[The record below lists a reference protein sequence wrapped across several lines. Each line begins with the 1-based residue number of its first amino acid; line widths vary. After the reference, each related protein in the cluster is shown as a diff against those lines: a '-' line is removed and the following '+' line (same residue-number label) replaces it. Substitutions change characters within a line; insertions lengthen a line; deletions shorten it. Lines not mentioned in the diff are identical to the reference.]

1 MNKLL
6 SILVVVAFAMSSGA
20 AFAADPKKEDGKPAA
35 AKDKKH
41 DGKPGHDKKDEK
53 KKDEKKKEK

>member
-20 AFAADPKKEDGKPAA
+20 AFAADAKKEDGKPAA

-53 KKDEKKKEK
+53 KKEK

>member
-35 AKDKKH
+35 AKDKKAEA
-41 DGKPGHDKKDEK
+41 KPGTD